1 MANQT
6 ITTGTPASP
15 INYDDASISGLLN
28 GETITINGGALKIDS
43 DVRWNQQAA
52 VLGNITVSSTL
63 GGNVAIDGTAVW
75 EVPFSASTGN
85 VPTQA
90 ALGSN
95 GVTGGTSGATGELTR
110 VWATGS
116 FNPAAAGGAMPAT
129 GFIKLRSK
137 TGNFQAGE
145 TITLTGGAT
154 IVAANAGKRSW
165 IHVVGEAIKVL
176 LMPRLANVP
185 ITGDWYTLGA
195 TNGTDNQTIQMPVRD
210 EFPAVQIETSPGS
223 GVYEWWANA
232 ADAWNGWYP
241 NNDNWTLTNATITR
255 NAVAG
260 PANYPA
266 SDRLRETTANGN
278 HFVSGINL
286 NATQMD
292 TGSYTH
298 SAIVKSDG
306 RQWCVVQI
314 STNGGTDRYGALVDL
329 SAGTII
335 ANPSVGSPTGVS
347 SSITSLGGDY
357 YQVNVTLTH
366 ATGDLRSFV
375 AISDSATPTYTTGL
389 PTYIGNTAQGIIL
402 GFSTLTQTTHAFIA
416 TDARGKFFYSDPFA
430 GTITLA
436 KRGANNAGLKP
447 ASGCAIRI
455 PNIILGSSSAGD
467 YTAQHLSYTTGS
479 NSGTSRYAFGITNAV
494 IDFDKISCNWALN
507 GNAPTSWKIQNS
519 GWSLLASL
527 LNFNSEIRNV
537 CIAPTLYTRLVANGA
552 YSHQNAANAYMYDS
566 RIVSRGQGIAVYTAT
581 ACANIN
587 AYRTSFESIGPNQ
600 GKAVR
605 SPFHGI
611 SAQVTSSGGEFVDC
625 TFIGGQSTFNAQN
638 FLVQNPTYCDYMIGT
653 TTATASTAFGVQGTN
668 ITVENILAFP
678 GVANNHPFSQ
688 YVLATG
694 FIANLVLKN
703 IGSPTSPLDLGTV
716 NPCGYV
722 LAQLPAGTTAELRRV
737 YTINP
742 RLGVVLTAV
751 ANPVL
756 NLFDVWG
763 DGATPQTMATANIN
777 SRGGR
782 WTNQRGANATC
793 TGSHWDDAYNST
805 TTGRITISAN
815 EPSIASAAQCS
826 FTLGQGSGFN
836 GNGSVVLSRLTDVV
850 TWTTPYKMYGHN
862 AFAGGCAVLGTD
874 CQNLIF
880 EYKIDTGSG
889 FGGSWAFLANTV
901 RRASGGTS
909 GTNLVTVTTADRTAL
924 TRQPQ
929 VGDFVQTGSFRLPA
943 NTTVTNIAGDVITCS
958 NNFTANLATNEFVT
972 FSPVNV
978 AVTAANGYSL
988 QVRTYPTVA
997 ATTTLLTAFS
1007 MSIQTDATNQQIQHP
1022 LPGSLVNITNLVPQ
1036 SRVKVTRID
1045 TGALLQQT
1053 SCGAGTTLSFD
1064 FQYTGSVAIEAR
1076 NASGNPAYKPWFTQV
1091 SISPTA
1097 TTNVVALQE
1106 SDQ

>member
-6 ITTGTPASP
+6 ITTAV
-15 INYDDASISGLLN
+15 NYDTASISGLLN
-28 GETITINGGALKIDS
+28 GETIFLNGGSLTINADT
-43 DVRWNQQAA
+43 RWNQQAA
-52 VLGNITVSSTL
+52 VFGNITVSSTL
-63 GGNVAIDGTAVW
+63 GGVVAIDGTQIW
-75 EVPFSASTGN
+75 EVPFSSSSGN

-90 ALGSN
+90 VLGSN
-95 GVTGGTSGATGELTR
+95 GVTGVTSGSTGELTH
-110 VWATGS
+110 VWASGS
-116 FNPAAAGGAMPAT
+116 FTPAVAGAAMPAA

-145 TITLTGGAT
+145 TITLPGGAT

-165 IHVVGEAIKVL
+165 IHVVGDAGRIL
-176 LMPRLANVP
+176 LMPRLASVP
-185 ITGDWYTLGA
+185 ITGDWYALGA
-195 TNGTDNQTIQMPVRD
+195 TDGTDNQTIQMPVRD

-241 NNDNWTLTNATITR
+241 NNDIWALTNATITR

-266 SDRLRETTANGN
+266 GDRLRETTANGN
-278 HFVSGINL
+278 HLVTGINL
-286 NATQMD
+286 QSAQMD
-292 TGSYTH
+292 AGSYTH
-298 SAIVKSDG
+298 EAIVKSDG

-314 STNGGTDRYGALVDL
+314 STNGGAVRYGALVDL

-347 SSITSLGGDY
+347 SSITSLGSGY

-366 ATGDLRSFV
+366 VTGDLRSFV
-375 AISDSATPTYTTGL
+375 AIADSATPTYTTGL
-389 PTYIGNTAQGIIL
+389 PTYIGDTGQGIIL
-402 GFSTLTQTTHAFIA
+402 GFSTVKQATHAFIS

-430 GTITLA
+430 GTIQLA
-436 KRGANNAGLKP
+436 KRGSNNAGLKP

-455 PNIILGSSSAGD
+455 PNIILGTSSPGD
-467 YTAQHLSYTTGS
+467 YTAQHLSFFGS
-479 NSGTSRYAFGITNAV
+479 SRYAFGVTNAV
-494 IDFDKISCNWALN
+494 IDFDKVSCNWALN
-507 GNAPTSWKIQNS
+507 GNAPTSWKVQNS
-519 GWSLLASL
+519 GWSLVISL

-537 CIAPTLYTRLVANGA
+537 CIAPTLYTRLATNAA
-552 YSHQNAANAYMYDS
+552 YGHQNAANAYMFDS
-566 RIVSRGQGIAVYTAT
+566 RIVTRGGGLPAYSAT

-587 AYRTSFESIGPNQ
+587 SYRTSFESIGPNQ

-605 SPFHGI
+605 SPSHG
-611 SAQVTSSGGEFVDC
+611 SVAQVQSAGGEFVDC
-625 TFIGGQSTFNAQN
+625 TAIGGSATFNAQN
-638 FLVQNPTYCDYMIGT
+638 FLVQNLTYCDYMIGT
-653 TTATASTAFGVQGTN
+653 TTAVNSTAIGVQGTN
-668 ITVENILAFP
+668 ITVDNILPFP
-678 GVANNHPFSQ
+678 GVANNHPFKE
-688 YVLATG
+688 YVVTTG

-703 IGSPTSPLDLGTV
+703 IGSPTSPLDVGTV
-716 NPCGYV
+716 NPCGAV
-722 LAQLPAGTTAELRRV
+722 LTQGAAGTTAEVRRV
-737 YTINP
+737 YTTNL
-742 RLGVVLTAV
+742 RLGVVSTV
-751 ANPVL
+751 PANPVL

-782 WTNQRGANATC
+782 WTNQRGANAVC

-815 EPSIASAAQCS
+815 EPSVVSAAQCS
-826 FTLGQGSGFN
+826 FTLGTGSGFN
-836 GNGSVVLSRLTDVV
+836 GTGSVVISRLTDVV
-850 TWTTPYKMYGHN
+850 TWTTPYKMYGHT

-909 GTNLVTVTTADRTAL
+909 GTNTVTVNTADRTAL

-929 VGDFVQTGSFRLPA
+929 VGDFVQTGSFRLPQ
-943 NTTVTNIAGDVITCS
+943 NTTVTNISGDVITCS
-958 NNFTANLATNEFVT
+958 NNFTSNVGTQEFIT

-978 AVTAANGYSL
+978 AVTAANGYLL
-988 QVRTYPTVA
+988 QIRTYPIIA
-997 ATTTLLTAFS
+997 ATTTLLTALS
-1007 MSIQTDATNQQIQHP
+1007 MSIQTDATSQQIQHP
-1022 LPGSLVNITNLVPQ
+1022 LPGSLVNITNLIPQ
-1036 SRVKVTRID
+1036 TRVKVTRAD
-1045 TGALLQQT
+1045 TGGLLQQA
-1053 SCGAGTTLSFD
+1053 SCGDGTTLNFD
-1064 FQYTGSVAIEAR
+1064 FQYTGSVKIEAR
-1076 NASGNPAYKPWFTQV
+1076 NASSIPAYKPWITQV